1 MPYKSMSVLYVED
14 DDIDREN
21 MSKTLSYFFGR
32 VLIASNGL
40 EALSILKNTQPDVLI
55 TDYVMPHLNGYE
67 LICEAKKIHQNLII
81 FITSSY
87 TDQEKLLQCIPLG
100 LADYLV
106 KPISYKQLLDALNK
120 ALQKNSEATAMLG
133 QKTTYHKYLKSLFV
147 EGIAVGLTQK
157 EIKLVE
163 FLLTNR
169 GQVLSK
175 NALMLYLYGEIVD
188 ENILKNLIY
197 RLRKKSQE
205 NVLQTIKNVG
215 YLLK

>member
-1 MPYKSMSVLYVED
+1 MSVLYVED
-14 DDIDREN
+14 DDIDRES

-67 LICEAKKIHQNLII
+67 LICEAKKIHQNLTI

-147 EGIAVGLTQK
+147 EGMAVGLTQK
-157 EIKLVE
+157 EIELVE

-197 RLRKKSQE
+197 RLRKKAQE

-215 YLLK
+215 YLFK

>member
-14 DDIDREN
+14 DDIDRES

-67 LICEAKKIHQNLII
+67 LICEAKKIHQNLTI

-147 EGIAVGLTQK
+147 EGMAVGLTQK
-157 EIKLVE
+157 EIELVE

-169 GQVLSK
+169 GQVLS
-175 NALMLYLYGEIVD
+175 
-188 ENILKNLIY
+188 LIH
-197 RLRKKSQE
+197 
-205 NVLQTIKNVG
+205 I
-215 YLLK
+215 

>member
-1 MPYKSMSVLYVED
+1 MSVLYVED

>member
-14 DDIDREN
+14 DDIDRES

-67 LICEAKKIHQNLII
+67 LICEAKKIHQNLTI

-147 EGIAVGLTQK
+147 EGMAVGLTQK
-157 EIKLVE
+157 EIELVE

-197 RLRKKSQE
+197 RLRKKAQE

-215 YLLK
+215 YLFK